1 MNNNN
6 KHTSL
11 PVSSNQILKGI
22 SMPQKCRALKYPFA
36 EMEVGESIFSVKN
49 LSSVSSSYTKRN
61 PPKKFAVRP
70 YNLDGTQ
77 GFMCW
82 RIK

>member
-1 MNNNN
+1 
-6 KHTSL
+6 
-11 PVSSNQILKGI
+11 
-22 SMPQKCRALKYPFA
+22 MPQKCRALKYPFA

-49 LSSVSSSYTKRN
+49 LSSVSSAYS
-61 PPKKFAVRP
+61 KKNGHTTRFAVRP
-70 YNLDGTQ
+70 YNLDGTE